1 MGKFDPRSLT
11 KEQLDRAVR
20 EGRLADYYL
29 DDKTLIKEISMKDGG
44 YILKMVEYV
53 PGADKQHIEMDFIY
67 DANGR
72 LIDKRLH
79 NF

>member
-29 DDKTLIKEISMKDGG
+29 DDSTLIKEVSTKDGG
-44 YILKMVEYV
+44 YILKMVEFV
-53 PGADKQHIEMDFIY
+53 PGTKKEHIQMDFIY
-67 DANGR
+67 DSDGK

-79 NF
+79 NY

>member
-29 DDKTLIKEISMKDGG
+29 DDSTLIKEVSTKDGG
-44 YILKMVEYV
+44 YILKMVEFV
-53 PGADKQHIEMDFIY
+53 PDTRKEHIQMDFIY
-67 DANGR
+67 DSDGK

-79 NF
+79 NY